1 MEVRTC
7 NWENQDDGEFTT
19 QCRNEHHFG
28 SLYSPCDLED
38 DFQTLMFIYCPY
50 CGGKINFVQ
59 QSLSGSADASPKSPD
74 GDF

>member
-1 MEVRTC
+1 MDNKKC
-7 NWENQDDGEFTT
+7 DWLHQDDGEFTT

-38 DFQTLMFIYCPY
+38 DFQTLMFVYCPY

-59 QSLSGSADASPKSPD
+59 QQLYAIKTDI
-74 GDF
+74 